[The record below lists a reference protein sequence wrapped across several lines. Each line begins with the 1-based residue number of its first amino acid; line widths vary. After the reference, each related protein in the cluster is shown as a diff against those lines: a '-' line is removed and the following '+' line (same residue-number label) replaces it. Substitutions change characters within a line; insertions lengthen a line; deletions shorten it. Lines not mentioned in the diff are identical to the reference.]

1 MDLTIV
7 IPTRDRNN
15 SVVECVLALE
25 HNEADI
31 VVVDDGSAQP
41 VLLPSDCAR
50 VIRHERP
57 RGRAAAIN
65 RGLKE
70 AQHDMVLIINDDVYA
85 APDMVVRLVAEFTLH
100 NNPKLGLAARVMWD
114 PDVPLTLT
122 MKWMEEAKKFLA
134 PILLWKPFVLVQ
146 GGFDENFTRRVD
158 DHDLELRLKQQG
170 CELRTGRYAIG
181 VE

>member
-31 VVVDDGSAQP
+31 IVVDDGSAQP

-65 RGLKE
+65 RGLKA

-85 APDMVVRLVAEFTLH
+85 APDMVVRLVAEFILH
-100 NNPKLGLAARVMWD
+100 NNPKLALAARVMWD

-122 MKWMEEAKKFLA
+122 MKWMEEADGKS
-134 PILLWKPFVLVQ
+134 
-146 GGFDENFTRRVD
+146 TRLYSRHERRSCDVFCLI
-158 DHDLELRLKQQG
+158 HS
-170 CELRTGRYAIG
+170 
-181 VE
+181 

>member
-65 RGLKE
+65 RGLKA
-70 AQHDMVLIINDDVYA
+70 AQHDMVLIIKDDVYA
-85 APDMVVRLVAEFTLH
+85 ATVLVIRLVYDFDLH
-100 NNPKLGLAARVMWD
+100 NTLMLGID
-114 PDVPLTLT
+114 DT
-122 MKWMEEAKKFLA
+122 
-134 PILLWKPFVLVQ
+134 
-146 GGFDENFTRRVD
+146 GFQN
-158 DHDLELRLKQQG
+158 L
-170 CELRTGRYAIG
+170 
-181 VE
+181 